1 MCLNVSNKAKEI
13 FFKTQAFN
21 NNKIIIIIIN
31 YDNDNNNDNENDN
44 DNDDNN
50 NNGLNQQFH

>member
-21 NNKIIIIIIN
+21 NN
-31 YDNDNNNDNENDN
+31 NDNENDKDN